1 MAQIFY
7 VFGSYKIQSLKFKIM
22 KTGQV
27 LLGILAAAS
36 AGVVIGLLIAPE
48 KGEDL
53 RNDIKSTAGDL
64 AKKLGD
70 LLARGK
76 QQYENLKSQLGEEAD
91 EIKQEAEQN
100 YRNAN
105 V

>member
-1 MAQIFY
+1 
-7 VFGSYKIQSLKFKIM
+7 M
-22 KTGQV
+22 KTTGQI
-27 LLGILAAAS
+27 LLGVLAAAS

-53 RNDIKSTAGDL
+53 RANIKNSAGDF

-76 QQYENLKSQLGEEAD
+76 EQYEDLKSKLGEEVD
-91 EIKQEAEQN
+91 DVREEAEN
-100 YRNAN
+100 TYKGAADAYRGAN
-105 V
+105 G

>member
-1 MAQIFY
+1 
-7 VFGSYKIQSLKFKIM
+7 M
-22 KTGQV
+22 KTTGQI
-27 LLGILAAAS
+27 LLGILCAAS
-36 AGVVIGLLIAPE
+36 AGVVIGLLIAPS

-53 RNDIKSTAGDL
+53 RKDIKNSAGDF
-64 AKKLGD
+64 ANKLGD

-76 QQYENLKSQLGEEAD
+76 EQYEDLKSKLGEEA
-91 EIKQEAEQN
+91 EEVKSEAADT

>member
-1 MAQIFY
+1 
-7 VFGSYKIQSLKFKIM
+7 M
-22 KTGQV
+22 KTTGQI

-53 RNDIKSTAGDL
+53 RKDIKSSAGDL

-70 LLARGK
+70 LLAKGK
-76 QQYENLKSQLGEEAD
+76 EQYESLKSQLGEETD
-91 EIKQEAEQN
+91 DIKQGAEET

>member
-1 MAQIFY
+1 
-7 VFGSYKIQSLKFKIM
+7 M
-22 KTGQV
+22 KTTGQI
-27 LLGILAAAS
+27 LLGILCAAS

-53 RNDIKSTAGDL
+53 RKDIKNSAGDF

-76 QQYENLKSQLGEEAD
+76 EQYEDLKSKLGEEAED
-91 EIKQEAEQN
+91 VQREAADT

>member
-1 MAQIFY
+1 MFTIHKK
-7 VFGSYKIQSLKFKIM
+7 SNHLKLKVM
-22 KTGQV
+22 KTTGQI

-53 RNDIKSTAGDL
+53 RKDIKNTAGDL

-76 QQYENLKSQLGEEAD
+76 QQYEDLKSQLGEETD
-91 EIKQEAEQN
+91 DIKQEAEQN

>member
-1 MAQIFY
+1 MFPLHKK
-7 VFGSYKIQSLKFKIM
+7 SNHLNHKIM
-22 KTGQV
+22 KTTGQI

-53 RNDIKSTAGDL
+53 RKDIKNSAGDL

-76 QQYENLKSQLGEEAD
+76 EQYESLKSQLGEEAD
-91 EIKQEAEQN
+91 EIKQSAEET